1 MVPPPD
7 TRSGGVLESMV
18 IHALE
23 LGNYKWAKQHKAGT
37 RLGGGDHR
45 VDVLAVGSDGRKHLV
60 SMKWQEVS
68 GTAEQKVP
76 FEVMC
81 LLDAIRHSGEGYED
95 AYVVLGGEGWKRRD
109 FFVGGGM
116 QEYMPHPEVKVITLE
131 AFIKLANR
139 GKL

>member
-1 MVPPPD
+1 MTPGD
-7 TRSGGVLESMV
+7 TRSGRVLESM
-18 IHALE
+18 IIPALE
-23 LGNYKWAKQHKAGT
+23 RGGYTWTEQCVVGT

-45 VDVLAVGSDGRKHLV
+45 VDVLAVGPDGRKHLI

-81 LLDAIRHSGEGYED
+81 LLDIIRHGEEKYD

-109 FFVGGGM
+109 FFVSGGM
-116 QEYMPHPEVKVITLE
+116 GEYMPHPEVQVMTLE
-131 AFIKLANR
+131 SFVKLANR